1 MAVNERLRAALVR
14 AGLTYQDL
22 ADAVD
27 VDAKTVERWVS
38 TGRTPHR
45 AKAHRAAIVLRED
58 LAHLWPAIERGRRR
72 RGAHPELVAVH
83 PTRAD
88 APFDLWRAL
97 FEKAEREI
105 GLLVYAAAFLHE
117 QWPAFTD
124 VLHAKADAGCR
135 IRVLLGDPDDPAISE
150 RGREERYGDGIE
162 SRCRVALMHY
172 EPLLEV
178 PGVEIHQHATTLYNS
193 LYRGD
198 DQMLVNTHV
207 YGMNAYGAPVW
218 HLRRTEDSGI
228 FDAYADSFDAV
239 WAQSRP
245 AKQEA

>member
-14 AGLTYQDL
+14 VGLTYQDL
-22 ADAVD
+22 AEAVE

-58 LAHLWPAIERGRRR
+58 LSHLWPSIERGRRR
-72 RGAHPELVAVH
+72 RGAHPDLVAVH

-105 GLLVYAAAFLHE
+105 GVLVYAGAFLHE
-117 QWPAFTD
+117 QWPGFTD
-124 VLHAKADAGCR
+124 VLRGKAGSGCR
-135 IRVLLGDPDDPAISE
+135 VRILLGDPDAPIIGE

-172 EPLLEV
+172 APLLHEQLS
-178 PGVEIHQHATTLYNS
+178 I
-193 LYRGD
+193 
-198 DQMLVNTHV
+198 
-207 YGMNAYGAPVW
+207 PVDRCVMQ
-218 HLRRTEDSGI
+218 L
-228 FDAYADSFDAV
+228 AADSV
-239 WAQSRP
+239 GRRVVRRVCLS
-245 AKQEA
+245 